1 MQNNHDYYQENFQR
15 IWEQV
20 PMRWYNEGFHIEDFL
35 NDDHHQS
42 EQWSREVVY
51 AGEFFWYDT
60 TKPTNKLGHGQ

>member
-1 MQNNHDYYQENFQR
+1 
-15 IWEQV
+15 
-20 PMRWYNEGFHIEDFL
+20 MRWYNEGFHIEDFL